1 MAKNY
6 GGCSHVRV
14 LRSTDEAGDSQ
25 QVLWGCHDQE
35 DGQLYSPRS
44 WSLTH
49 HLGDVAL
56 YTHTPAS
63 TLITLWPSKSR
74 LLPNSVKVAG
84 ALGTPQP

>member
-56 YTHTPAS
+56 YTHTLAS
-63 TLITLWPSKSR
+63 TLSHCGLPSPYYLAHLS
-74 LLPNSVKVAG
+74 PSSG
-84 ALGTPQP
+84 